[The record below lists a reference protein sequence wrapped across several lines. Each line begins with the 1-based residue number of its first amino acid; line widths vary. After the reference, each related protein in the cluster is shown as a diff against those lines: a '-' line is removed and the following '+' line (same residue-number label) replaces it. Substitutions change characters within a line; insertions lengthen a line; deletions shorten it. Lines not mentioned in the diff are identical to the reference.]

1 LKNKVLFRCDGAN
14 IPEIGTGH
22 IFRCLTI
29 AKYLKKRFG
38 LRKEDI
44 VFLTRSSSKYNIGF
58 DILKKNE
65 FRVVAIKSKKLKLNS
80 NDELK
85 YLNKN
90 PSDLLIIDRLGKTK
104 KNFVKKLDNSFN
116 KKIII
121 DDSSANRKYFDIS
134 LNPLIHNVKK
144 VKNSFIGFDYLILPV
159 YFYKYKRNTS
169 KNRNI
174 FIFFGGHDPKKLTMK
189 ITKMLNKNN
198 LDLTL
203 FVSSIFKKLINK
215 VIIDKKIIFYEQDK
229 YIEKLSLCKIAITA
243 GGMGLFD
250 NIVMKK
256 KIICIP
262 QYKHQE
268 VNAKRIA
275 SQDAINLLNLSD
287 KNFEKK
293 FNEKFIKLYK
303 NVSLNKRII
312 LKQNKISNMKK
323 LHKTLTLIGKTY
335 VQSKN

>member
-1 LKNKVLFRCDGAN
+1 MKNKVLFRCDGAN

-29 AKYLKKRFG
+29 AKYLKKNFK
-38 LRKEDI
+38 LRNTDI
-44 VFLTRSSSKYNIGF
+44 TFLTRSSSKYKIGF
-58 DILKKNE
+58 NILKQNK
-65 FRVVAIKSKKLKLNS
+65 FRVVGIKDKKLELNS

-85 YLNKN
+85 YLDKN
-90 PSDLLIIDRLGKTK
+90 PSNLLIIDRLGKVK
-104 KNFVKKLDNSFN
+104 KNLVKKLDYFFN

-121 DDSSANRKYFDIS
+121 DDSSTNRKYFDIS
-134 LNPLIHNVKK
+134 LNPLIHNVKNEQ
-144 VKNSFIGFDYLILPV
+144 NSFIGFDYLILPV
-159 YFYKYKRNTS
+159 YFHKHKRGIS
-169 KNRNI
+169 KNKNI
-174 FIFFGGHDPKKLTMK
+174 FIFFGGHDPKKITIK
-189 ITKMLNKNN
+189 ILRILNKND

-203 FVSSIFKKLINK
+203 YVSSIFKNMIDK
-215 VIIDKKIIFYEQDK
+215 VIISKKIIFYKQNE
-229 YIEKLSLCKIAITA
+229 YIQKLSLCKIAITA
-243 GGMGLFD
+243 GGMSLFD

-268 VNAKRIA
+268 INAKRIA

-293 FNEKFIKLYK
+293 FNERFIKLYK
-303 NVSLNKRII
+303 DVSLNKKITLR
-312 LKQNKISNMKK
+312 QNKISNMKK
-323 LHKTLTLIGKTY
+323 LHKTLTLIGKIY

>member
-1 LKNKVLFRCDGAN
+1 MKNKVLFRCDGAN

-29 AKYLKKRFG
+29 AKYLKKNFK
-38 LRKEDI
+38 LRNTDI
-44 VFLTRSSSKYNIGF
+44 TFLTRSSSKYKIGF
-58 DILKKNE
+58 NILKQNE
-65 FRVVAIKSKKLKLNS
+65 FRVVAIKDKKLELSS

-85 YLNKN
+85 YLDKN
-90 PSDLLIIDRLGKTK
+90 PSNLLIIDRLGKIK
-104 KNFVKKLDNSFN
+104 KNLVKKLDNLFN

-121 DDSSANRKYFDIS
+121 DDSSTNRKYFDIS
-134 LNPLIHNVKK
+134 LNPLIHNVKNEQ
-144 VKNSFIGFDYLILPV
+144 NSFIGFDHLILPV
-159 YFYKYKRNTS
+159 YFYKHKKGIS
-169 KNRNI
+169 KNKNI
-174 FIFFGGHDPKKLTMK
+174 FIFFGGHDPKKITIK
-189 ITKMLNKNN
+189 ILRILNKND

-203 FVSSIFKKLINK
+203 YVSSIFKKVIDK
-215 VIIDKKIIFYEQDK
+215 VIISKKIIFYKQNE
-229 YIEKLSLCKIAITA
+229 YIQKLSLCKIAITA

-268 VNAKRIA
+268 INAKRIA

-293 FNEKFIKLYK
+293 FNERFIKLYK
-303 NVSLNKRII
+303 DVSSNKKITLR
-312 LKQNKISNMKK
+312 QNKISNMKK
-323 LHKTLTLIGKTY
+323 LHKTLTLIGKIY
-335 VQSKN
+335 GQSKN